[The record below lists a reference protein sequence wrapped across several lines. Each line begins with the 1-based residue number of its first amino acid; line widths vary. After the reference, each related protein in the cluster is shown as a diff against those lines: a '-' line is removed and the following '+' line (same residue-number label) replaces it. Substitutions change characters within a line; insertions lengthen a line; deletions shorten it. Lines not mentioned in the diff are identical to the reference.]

1 VGINFSIFTPEPL
14 IMTALLSEMIL
25 WDVNTAR
32 SSRFWKKILGALRSP
47 HLYSVTR
54 ILRINFLFRPSP
66 KKTEPTAS
74 GTSYGYQSGG
84 YSAYPGDP
92 YDHTADFDPRDI
104 SDNKVI
110 AMLIYLMGIVGIV
123 IALLSQ
129 NNSPYVAFHL
139 RQALKIMVVS
149 TLAVFIIAM
158 LCWTVIVPLA
168 GVCFIAALFVVKIIC
183 FFDIC
188 KGKAREPHII
198 RNFDFLR

>member
-1 VGINFSIFTPEPL
+1 MKLCPGCSSPIEDSAKFCTACGTSIESEPKVE
-14 IMTALLSEMIL
+14 TAE
-25 WDVNTAR
+25 NAEQ
-32 SSRFWKKILGALRSP
+32 
-47 HLYSVTR
+47 
-54 ILRINFLFRPSP
+54 P